1 MAHPPADPGPEL
13 MTPAEVATAFRV
25 DPRTVVRWADEGK
38 LPSVRTLG
46 GHRRYRTAQVHAL
59 LNGHTD
65 QQ

>member
-1 MAHPPADPGPEL
+1 MTHPTADLGPEL

-46 GHRRYRTAQVHAL
+46 GHRRYRTAQVHAF
-59 LNGHTD
+59 LNGHHD